1 MNPMNNLLQNTPFLT
16 MVGIF
21 MILSLVALIRIVIK
35 KQSHY
40 GSYLNYIWILFF
52 ILLIADIFTFYIA
65 SWCWGILCFLT
76 LREYYSLVDL
86 RLQDRLG
93 VLVSYLSI
101 PFMMHFIHTNWYNMF
116 IITIPVYSFLII
128 PFLISITGKE
138 TEGAIYSIG
147 TIDFGLFLFVYCIG
161 HLAYISFHSTL
172 GAAMLIL
179 STTFCDI
186 VSFFIDN
193 RINTNWKKILY
204 KYLIPTP
211 MIITL
216 TLLLSDWT
224 GIPGIHSIILGLL
237 IPALVII
244 GNHTIIYFE
253 SDLGI
258 ERDKMQ
264 PGRGLII
271 DNIKSILYT
280 APIVLHYIRYFIF

>member
-1 MNPMNNLLQNTPFLT
+1 MNNLLQNMPLVT

-21 MILSLVALIRIVIK
+21 VLLSLADIIIIFVK
-35 KQSHY
+35 KKYPHR
-40 GSYLNYIWILFF
+40 SYLNYIWVFF
-52 ILLIADIFTFYIA
+52 LILLTADFFSFYLA
-65 SWCWGILCFLT
+65 SWGWGILSFLA
-76 LREYYSLVDL
+76 LREYFSLVDL

-93 VLVSYLSI
+93 VLASYLSI
-101 PFMMHFIHTNWYNMF
+101 PFMMHFVHTDWYNMF
-116 IITIPVYSFLII
+116 IITIPVYSFLVI
-128 PFLISITGKE
+128 PFLISISGRE

-161 HLAYISFHSTL
+161 HLAYISFHSTWI
-172 GAAMLIL
+172 AAMLIL
-179 STTFCDI
+179 NIAICDI
-186 VSFFIDN
+186 ASIFIDN
-193 RINTNWKKILY
+193 RINTTWAKILS

-211 MIITL
+211 ITITL
-216 TLLLSDWT
+216 TFLLSNWT
-224 GIPGIHSIILGLL
+224 GIPLLHSIILGLM

-258 ERDKMQ
+258 VKDKLR

-280 APIVLHYIRYFIF
+280 APIVLHYIRYFIY